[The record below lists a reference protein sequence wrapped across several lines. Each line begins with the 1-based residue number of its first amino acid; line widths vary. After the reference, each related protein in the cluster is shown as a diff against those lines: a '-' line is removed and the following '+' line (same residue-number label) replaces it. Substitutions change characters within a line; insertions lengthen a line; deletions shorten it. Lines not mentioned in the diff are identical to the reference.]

1 MREWWLHESLC
12 CLLPPPLSCS
22 NSLTS
27 LLPSLYPP
35 WWFPMGL
42 QLIQLSEHTNTIC
55 FELFLSQSFTPQL
68 GSCKKVVHLSR
79 KRKKAQKNSG
89 VKREKKRPC
98 HVFSFQISRR
108 RKPTR
113 HRALKMKTLRDE
125 SDNKRSGKVNKGREG
140 GEDQK
145 TKAVKRREE

>member
-12 CLLPPPLSCS
+12 CLLPPPPSRS

-35 WWFPMGL
+35 RWFPMGL

-68 GSCKKVVHLSR
+68 DSCAKVVHFSS
-79 KRKKAQKNSG
+79 KKKSPKNSW
-89 VKREKKRPC
+89 VKREKKKLC
-98 HVFSFQISRR
+98 HVFSFQISQR
-108 RKPTR
+108 RKPTGYI
-113 HRALKMKTLRDE
+113 RALKMKTWRDE
-125 SDNKRSGKVNKGREG
+125 SDNKRSGKVNKGSEG